1 MPTISKGS
9 VLSAD
14 VATVLTAMAEV
25 ISIDHS
31 GAESETFKYTNLNTS
46 GAGHEYLA
54 TGYSEG
60 GTVDAEIWFLP
71 ATASQQIFTDEIT
84 TPTTVVANQ
93 LDGQITFAD
102 TGATTMPFKIA
113 GVGIGVSVA
122 MDDGVKLSVSLKTNG
137 LPTYAT

>member
-71 ATASQQIFTDEIT
+71 ATASQQI
-84 TPTTVVANQ
+84 
-93 LDGQITFAD
+93 
-102 TGATTMPFKIA
+102 
-113 GVGIGVSVA
+113 
-122 MDDGVKLSVSLKTNG
+122 
-137 LPTYAT
+137 LPTKSRHQQRWLLTSSTGRSRSPIRAQRLCRSRSRALALVSPLRWMTVLSYR